1 MTSHCPRR
9 ILPPGGTRKR
19 KEREAV
25 CFPSAPPAATPTTTA
40 YSAHAKEAGEV
51 KPMSSN
57 RLLAGY
63 MAHEFLTRGTLFGQ
77 KFDPGGAESVPWAGS
92 SSSASAQSS
101 MIRKENNGFAEMA
114 SIVKSDGTHIPG
126 VVNPSQ
132 LSRWMKT

>member
-19 KEREAV
+19 KEREAPRS
-25 CFPSAPPAATPTTTA
+25 PSGPPPAAPTATA
-40 YSAHAKEAGEV
+40 YSANSGEAEEG
-51 KPMSSN
+51 KPITSN

-77 KFDPGGAESVPWAGS
+77 KFESGGAEAVPSATP
-92 SSSASAQSS
+92 SSSAWAQPS
-101 MIRKENNGFAEMA
+101 IRKEDSSHAKMA
-114 SIVKSDGTHIPG
+114 SIVQSDGTHIPG

-132 LSRWMKT
+132 LARWMQI